1 MNPQMLQLL
10 RESRGMSSSQLASEI
25 GVSPATMSKIEHGL
39 APADDERID
48 KIAAALSYPRE
59 VLAWGDEVHGFG
71 SSVFYHRKQQTL
83 PQASL
88 RKIHAQV
95 NLTRMRLAR
104 LIQSIDID
112 ARYTIPAIDLT
123 EIGGPAEAARAVRA
137 MWALP
142 MGPIRNMAATLER
155 AGIVIVPVDLESP
168 KISAVSIPPLD
179 GAPHLIFT
187 NDKQPADRDRFNLA
201 HELAH
206 LVLHG
211 EMTSPESAEREADE
225 FAAEFLMPAAE
236 IRTQLKG
243 LNLQR
248 AAQLKVA
255 WRVSMAAIIRRAR
268 DLGVIDDTRYRSL
281 QVQMSQRGWR
291 KVEPGTIDR
300 DTPTVMRQLIRIHLE
315 EHGYSVEELAHVAGL
330 LSNEFAHRYDVE
342 LPRSTRRA
350 HLRAV

>member
-10 RESRGMSSSQLASEI
+10 RESRGMSSSQLATAI

-39 APADDERID
+39 APTDDDRLD
-48 KIAAALSYPRE
+48 RIAAALDYPRD
-59 VLAWGDEVHGFG
+59 VLSWNDEVHGFG
-71 SSVFYHRKQQTL
+71 SAVFYHRKQQTL
-83 PQASL
+83 PQTAL

-104 LIQSIDID
+104 LIRSIDVE
-112 ARYTIPAIDLT
+112 ARYSIPALDLA
-123 EIGGPAEAARAVRA
+123 ELGSAAEAARAVRA
-137 MWALP
+137 LWALP

-155 AGIVIVPVDLESP
+155 AGIIIVPTDLESP

-187 NDKQPADRDRFNLA
+187 NGTQPADRDRFSLA

-211 EMTSPESAEREADE
+211 EITTPESAEREADE

-248 AAQLKVA
+248 AAQLKAV

-268 DLGVIDDTRYRSL
+268 DLGIVDETRYRSL

-300 DTPTVMRQLIRIHLE
+300 DEPTVLRQLIRIHLE
-315 EHGYSVEELAHVAGL
+315 DHGYSVDELASVAGL
-330 LSNEFAHRYDVE
+330 LSHEFAHRHGVE
-342 LPRSTRRA
+342 VPGGARRA
-350 HLRAV
+350 HLRAI